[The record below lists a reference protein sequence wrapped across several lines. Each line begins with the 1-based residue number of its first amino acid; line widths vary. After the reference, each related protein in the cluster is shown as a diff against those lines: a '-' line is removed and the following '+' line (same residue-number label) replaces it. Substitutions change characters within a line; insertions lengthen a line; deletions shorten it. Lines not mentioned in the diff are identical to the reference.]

1 MCIVSSK
8 MGKVCD
14 LTLPLLY
21 LIQIKT
27 ILYDMTHRRGL
38 VWETNFG
45 YILCEG
51 LFVSYRAE
59 RAEVEI
65 RRM

>member
-8 MGKVCD
+8 MGKVYD

-27 ILYDMTHRRGL
+27 ILYDMTCRRGL
-38 VWETNFG
+38 VWETNFA
-45 YILCEG
+45 YILSEG